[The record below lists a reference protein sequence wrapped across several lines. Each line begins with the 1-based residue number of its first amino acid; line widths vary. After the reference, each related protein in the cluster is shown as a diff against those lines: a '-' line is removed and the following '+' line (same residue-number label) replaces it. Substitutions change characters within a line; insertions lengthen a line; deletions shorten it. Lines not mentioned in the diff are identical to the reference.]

1 MEHWRFSCPEFPH
14 SEEDHADSD
23 GTRTIAERKKSKLHV
38 RCLPRTCA
46 SLYSIAC
53 PAKGTIFIKTFDGKN
68 ITYRD
73 VDLESAT
80 VDDMKMLIKDRQGI
94 DPKQQRLICL
104 GKQLEDGQLLSA
116 YNIRDSVTVH
126 LGKSPLDAVSRCDIP
141 RLILNSMPGF
151 FSIVLRQRGG

>member
-1 MEHWRFSCPEFPH
+1 MS
-14 SEEDHADSD
+14 
-23 GTRTIAERKKSKLHV
+23 
-38 RCLPRTCA
+38 
-46 SLYSIAC
+46 YSILC
-53 PAKGTIFIKTFDGKN
+53 SAKGTIFIKTFDGKN

-104 GKQLEDGQLLSA
+104 GKQLEDGQLLST

-126 LGKSPLDAVSRCDIP
+126 LGKSPLNVDSNATYPD
-141 RLILNSMPGF
+141 
-151 FSIVLRQRGG
+151 